1 VRDPEILALLAPQVA
16 AVVAAV
22 VGQDPL
28 DSDSTGGERQI
39 ARRSTPEGVAVAA
52 VS

>member
-28 DSDSTGGERQI
+28 DSDSTGGERRT
-39 ARRSTPEGVAVAA
+39 ARRSTPVAVSA